1 LLRNLLLIS
10 IGGLLAFSCKSSRP
24 VNNVIEKGVASWYG
38 PNFHGKKTANGETY
52 NMHGLT
58 AAHRT
63 LPFNTVVRVQNLDNN
78 KAVEVRIND
87 RGPFAKNR
95 IIDLSKKAAEKI
107 DMIGPGTARV
117 QLILVTQTSQDLPKD
132 LKTQT
137 FTIQIA
143 SFQSRKL
150 AQEKSAE
157 ISGSRVERAVVDRK
171 KVFRVYYGSYQSK
184 EEAKEKLR
192 ELKRKGVGGF
202 VKQVGD

>member
-1 LLRNLLLIS
+1 MLRNLLLIS

>member
-1 LLRNLLLIS
+1 MLRNLLLIS

-38 PNFHGKKTANGETY
+38 PNFHGKKAANGETY